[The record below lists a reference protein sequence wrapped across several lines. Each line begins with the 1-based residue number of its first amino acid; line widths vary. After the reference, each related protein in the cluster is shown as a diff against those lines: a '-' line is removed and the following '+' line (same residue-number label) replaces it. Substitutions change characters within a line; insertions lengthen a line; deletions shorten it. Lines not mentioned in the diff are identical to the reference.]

1 MIAIPAS
8 FVNSFLDFLNKRLS
22 INFRKR
28 LTHYFHSTYLKDMVF
43 YQLGNLDS
51 RVTNPDQRL
60 TADIEKWANS
70 LSTIYSNFSK
80 PTLDILLFSRKLSE
94 LVGWQGPLSIVL
106 WYLCSGTLL
115 RFVSPPF
122 GRLTAIEQK
131 LEGEYRASQTD
142 LVHHCEEVAFYKGN
156 EWEKT
161 RINNQFSVNF
171 SFNKRNSSSTAKVS

>member
-22 INFRKR
+22 LNFRKR
-28 LTHYFHSTYLKDMVF
+28 LTHYFHSTYLKDMIF

-94 LVGWQGPLSIVL
+94 LVGWQGPLAIVL
-106 WYLCSGTLL
+106 WYLGSGTLL

-131 LEGEYRASQTD
+131 L
-142 LVHHCEEVAFYKGN
+142 
-156 EWEKT
+156 
-161 RINNQFSVNF
+161 
-171 SFNKRNSSSTAKVS
+171 